1 MNVDKSVLDKIKKL
15 MALTASPNLA
25 EAEIALSKA
34 HQILKEYNLSM
45 EDIEQDNRF
54 SILEEDY
61 LEFSKERKWRTQLSS
76 IVATYNYSSV
86 LKVTRGS
93 VSTLRIVGK
102 EHNIIATR
110 VMLDYLV
117 ATVERLSKTLPVK
130 QRESYK
136 LGIVQTLNRRLMD
149 ARKEEDVE
157 CNALVVREKDSINQY
172 FKEKGNITTEV
183 AKYKVTNSVA
193 YHKGTMDGYNISL
206 NGQINKDK
214 GAGMFLSA

>member
-1 MNVDKSVLDKIKKL
+1 MNVDKAVLDKIKKL

-25 EAEIALSKA
+25 EAEVALSKA

-61 LEFSKERKWRTQLSS
+61 LEFSKERKWRTQLSAT
-76 IVATYNYSSV
+76 VADYNYSSV

-93 VSTLRIVGK
+93 TSTLRIVGK
-102 EHNIIATR
+102 EHNIVATR

-136 LGIVQTLNRRLMD
+136 LGIVQTLNSRLMD
-149 ARKEEDVE
+149 ARKEEAVE

-183 AKYKVTNSVA
+183 AKYKITNSVA